1 MQLTKP
7 KISFFAEDFSLIKQ
21 YLKAD
26 EIVEILSA
34 LQDLCIFGETN
45 YQPKNS
51 KQQYCWGKLKNEF
64 DKDLTAYQAAVKN
77 GKKGGRP
84 SNNNPEQNPKHNPEQ
99 NPKHNPEQNPEGK
112 LLDTCHLTTDSCHL
126 SPDTSISAAAP
137 KNPDGKK
144 YAFEGKIIRLTSED
158 FAAWEEAYPDLNL
171 RAELLQRDLWLQSQP
186 PDVRKNWFLTTSQ
199 YFIRQNERR
208 KVQNREFD
216 EEQEDLESWL
226 KRSVV

>member
-51 KQQYCWGKLKNEF
+51 KQQYCWGKLKDEF

-84 SNNNPEQNPKHNPEQ
+84 SNKNPEQNPKV
-99 NPKHNPEQNPEGK
+99 K
-112 LLDTCHLTTDSCHL
+112 LNETQTESSLTLDTCLPDSCHL
-126 SPDTSISAAAP
+126 SPDTSISAVAP
-137 KNPDGKK
+137 AETITE
-144 YAFEGKIIRLTSED
+144 YVFEGEVIKLKQKEFD
-158 FAAWEEAYPDLNL
+158 DWVKAYPDLNL
-171 RAELLQRDLWLQSQP
+171 YAECVVRDGWLSTQP
-186 PDVRKNWFLTTSQ
+186 ESERKRWFVSTAA
-199 YFIRQNERR
+199 YFAKQNEKR
-208 KVQNREFD
+208 KKQH
-216 EEQEDLESWL
+216 EEDKQLDDVYGDYL
-226 KRSVV
+226 

>member
-84 SNNNPEQNPKHNPEQ
+84 SNKNPEQNPKHNPEQ
-99 NPKHNPEQNPEGK
+99 NPKHNPDGK

-126 SPDTSISAAAP
+126 SPDTSISAVAP
-137 KNPDGKK
+137 AETITEYVFDGKVIK
-144 YAFEGKIIRLTSED
+144 LKQKNFDDWQK
-158 FAAWEEAYPDLNL
+158 AYPHLNL
-171 RAELLQRDLWLQSQP
+171 YAECVVRDGWLSTQPESERNRWFVSTAAYFAKQNEKRRRQHEDEAELNNVYGDYL
-186 PDVRKNWFLTTSQ
+186 
-199 YFIRQNERR
+199 
-208 KVQNREFD
+208 
-216 EEQEDLESWL
+216 
-226 KRSVV
+226 

>member
-1 MQLTKP
+1 M
-7 KISFFAEDFSLIKQ
+7 
-21 YLKAD
+21 
-26 EIVEILSA
+26 
-34 LQDLCIFGETN
+34 
-45 YQPKNS
+45 
-51 KQQYCWGKLKNEF
+51 
-64 DKDLTAYQAAVKN
+64 
-77 GKKGGRP
+77 
-84 SNNNPEQNPKHNPEQ
+84 
-99 NPKHNPEQNPEGK
+99 
-112 LLDTCHLTTDSCHL
+112 
-126 SPDTSISAAAP
+126 
-137 KNPDGKK
+137 
-144 YAFEGKIIRLTSED
+144 TSED